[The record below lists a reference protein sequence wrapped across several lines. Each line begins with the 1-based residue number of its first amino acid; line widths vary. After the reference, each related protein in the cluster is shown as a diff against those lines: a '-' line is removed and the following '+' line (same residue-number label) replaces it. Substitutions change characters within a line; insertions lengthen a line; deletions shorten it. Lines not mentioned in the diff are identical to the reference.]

1 MGKADP
7 SPLLYG
13 YSGQSVPVK
22 KRPHLS
28 QQHHESNVGQ
38 KIFTGGHSAS
48 SLLARW
54 ACLLLLLIALL
65 QSAHGAA
72 PLAGATISNRATVT
86 YFDTDA
92 GFAATL
98 HSNTVLVV
106 VNAVEAVQIRGA
118 QVFNRL
124 PGTFVTVPYRVTN
137 TGNTTSTYALTF
149 GNAPG
154 SSFEL
159 LELALYRDANSNGA
173 LDPAEPGLVQG
184 GLVVLQPGQSL
195 DLVLQALVGAS
206 VPLGQTAQINF
217 TATSQVQRAT
227 ATVRDSVVLASG
239 ASLQLEKS
247 VSRLTAAPAGVLT
260 YTLTS
265 RNTGSSPAMGISLS
279 LDGVVLPRVV
289 IRDVVPANTQLVE
302 VRASGSAIPMYH
314 KVGDPPD
321 SYTTAAPTDL
331 TMVDAV
337 AFGFASLNAGQTVVQ
352 AFDVKINAN
361 ASGDIFNQARISFN
375 NGATAPTSVTSN
387 VTQTTVPQLPPTLNY
402 YRDSGYV
409 QQTSVAHVEQLVYL
423 QADAAQCNLDSTL
436 VENKTIIIRSAVTG
450 DVETFVA
457 KETGANTGTFRIVP
471 SITLTGSATASGD
484 GIVSTARNDT
494 LSASLLGCGVREV
507 QVNLLIDPYGVV
519 YDARSNL
526 PVSGATVTLLDVATS
541 SPATVFEADG
551 VTRAPS
557 LVVTGSTGQYEF
569 PNVAPGTYKLQIVA
583 PTGYSFPSVLPVS
596 LLPAARQTDASGS
609 YGGSFPVTITTGP
622 VRIDVPLDAGSLGG
636 LFVEKSASRS
646 TVELGEFVDYTVK
659 IKNNSGQLL
668 GQIQLEDHL
677 PAGFAY
683 VRNSARL
690 NAGTT
695 RLNGSALPEPEGGV
709 GPQLIFNVGSIA
721 DTVVLSL
728 TYRVRIGPGAL
739 QGDGVNRAQA
749 FSARTTTSLGSKVS
763 NLATASVQVLPGVFS
778 DRGFVV
784 GRVFADCN
792 RDRLQNEGERGI
804 PDVRMYMEDGTF
816 VFSDKEGKF
825 SLYNVRPQTHILK
838 VDVTSLP
845 EGAQLAVLGS
855 RNARDAGSRFV
866 DMKNGQLLQVN
877 FAVDGC
883 TPALGEEIERRA
895 KRTRGVPETEFA
907 AMARMTP
914 DGVVPVVDI
923 KLLPASGTVGMK
935 ALGGAASA
943 ASRGVL
949 PLGKSA
955 AVADRLDLDKL
966 LPTMDPQLHI
976 LSPSD
981 GQTFGVAQTDVV
993 VKGAVGSIFVLRV
1006 NGVEVSSQRVG
1017 RKSVLESSGVQAWEY
1032 IGVDLRPGANRL
1044 DVEQQDSFGNSR
1056 GQTGIDVVASGKFSK
1071 LGVKVLT
1078 TGVPADGKTLTDV
1091 VVSVMDAQGVLVKGR
1106 MAVTLE
1112 SSTGSWQAEDLDR
1125 REPGLQVFIEEGETT
1140 LKLLSPNEPGDG
1152 EIRASAGNITAHATV
1167 KFLPELRPLIA
1178 AGVVE
1183 GAINFRNLSTKA
1195 LQPAR
1200 AQDGF
1205 EQELRHFS
1213 RTSAN
1218 GRRDAG
1224 ARAALFL
1231 KGKVKGDYLLTL
1243 AYDSEKAAK
1252 ERLFRDIQADEFYPV
1267 YGDDSVKGFDAQ
1279 STGLL
1284 YVRVDKGAS
1293 FVLYGD
1299 FSTQSLTPFSGLPSR
1314 QLSQYNRSLNGA
1326 RSHVEGELG
1335 SLNAFA
1341 ARTSSRAFTE
1351 ELPALGISGYYALS
1365 RNNIVPNSEKVEII
1379 TRDRHQPA
1387 LIISTVA
1394 MTRLS
1399 DYEIE
1404 PLSGRL
1410 LFRTPVPSLDI
1421 GFNTNFV
1428 RVTYEYEQGGPQ
1440 FWVYGVDGQ
1449 IKVHERVEV
1458 GGAYVRD
1465 ENPLDDFTMVG
1476 ANVAVKLAEKTTLG
1490 AELAQTSNL
1499 LSGSGRGARVE
1510 LKHEGESLQA
1520 QAFTGKTSLGFDN
1533 PSALLSKGRT
1543 ESGVKAKLKIDALTG
1558 IRAEAIRSEDGVNNG
1573 AREGALLVLERNLGS
1588 NLNAEVGLRYANES
1602 SRPADAATA
1611 GVTPNQLTALHL
1623 KISGQVPKIPDL
1635 SVFTEYE
1642 QDVADSEKRML
1653 AVGGEYRLMD
1663 RSKIYLRHELISSL
1677 GNPYTLN
1684 NTQQRNAT
1692 VLGVDTSYMQDGQL
1706 ISEYR
1711 LRDALTGREAEAAF
1725 GLRNQWTVAEGM
1737 RLQTGFEQVR
1747 TMSGADHRSIAVT
1760 GAIEY
1765 TANPDW
1771 KGSARLEYR
1780 TAVASDQMLATVGLA
1795 YKLSNDWTLLGR
1807 NVLQLQKSQTGDS
1820 RRQDR
1825 FQLGMAYRDSETKR
1839 WDALMRYEYKL
1850 EESATL
1856 QLVSERQV
1864 HVVSTHGAYQAST
1877 DLNFSGRYASK
1888 YVVEDSSGIKSR
1900 YTTHL
1905 LSARSDFDF
1914 AKEWTLGLNTGL
1926 LFSGD
1931 WRSRQIALGLEIGRI
1946 LTKNLWLSLGY
1957 NRFGFRDDDLA
1968 GEGYTSKGMFLRL
1981 RYKFDENLFQ

>member
-1 MGKADP
+1 M
-7 SPLLYG
+7 
-13 YSGQSVPVK
+13 
-22 KRPHLS
+22 
-28 QQHHESNVGQ
+28 
-38 KIFTGGHSAS
+38 
-48 SLLARW
+48 ARW
-54 ACLLLLLIALL
+54 VYFLFFSMVLL
-65 QSAHGAA
+65 STAHGAT

-92 GFAATL
+92 GFSGTL

-106 VNAVEAVQIRGA
+106 VNAVEAVQIRSA

-124 PGTFVTVPYRVTN
+124 PGTFVTLPYRVTN

-149 GNAPG
+149 GNAAG
-154 SSFEL
+154 NAYDL
-159 LELALYRDANSNGA
+159 LELSLYQDSNGNGA
-173 LDPAEPGLVQG
+173 LDAAELGLAQG
-184 GLVVLQPGQSL
+184 GVIVLQPGQSL
-195 DLVLQALVGAS
+195 DLVLQGLVGAS
-206 VPLGQTAQINF
+206 VPLGQIAQINF
-217 TATSQVQRAT
+217 TVTSQAQRAT
-227 ATVRDSVVLASG
+227 ATVRDSVVVAAG
-239 ASLQLEKS
+239 ASVQLEKS
-247 VSRLTAAPAGVLT
+247 VSRLTAAPAGSLT

-265 RNTGSSPAMGISLS
+265 RNTGSSPATGISVS
-279 LDGVVLPRVV
+279 LDGVVQSMVV
-289 IRDVVPANTQLVE
+289 IRDVVPANTHLVAL
-302 VRASGSAIPMYH
+302 RASGVVTSMYH
-314 KVGDPPD
+314 KVGDPVS
-321 SYTTAAPTDL
+321 SYITAAPADL
-331 TMVDAV
+331 TVVDAV
-337 AFGFASLNAGQTVVQ
+337 AFGVASLNPGQTVTQ

-361 ASGDIFNQARISFN
+361 ASSDIVNQAQIGFN
-375 NGATAPTSVTSN
+375 NGGATPTSVTSN
-387 VTQTTVPQLPPTLNY
+387 ATQTTVPQLPPTINY
-402 YRDSGYV
+402 YRDSGYA
-409 QQTSVAHVEQLVYL
+409 QPTSVAHMDQLVYL
-423 QADAAQCNLDSTL
+423 QADAAQCNLDPTQ
-436 VENKTIIIRSAVTG
+436 VENKTIIIRSAITG

-457 KETGANTGTFRIVP
+457 RETGANTGTFRIVP
-471 SITLTGSATASGD
+471 SITLTGGTTASGD
-484 GIVSTARNDT
+484 GVVSTARNDT
-494 LSASLLGCGVREV
+494 LSASLLGCGAREI
-507 QVNLLIDPYGVV
+507 QVSLLIDPFGVV
-519 YDARSNL
+519 YDARSNV
-526 PVSGATVTLLDVATS
+526 PVSGATVTLLDMATN

-557 LVVTGSTGQYEF
+557 RVVTGSTGQYEF
-569 PNVAPGTYKLQIVA
+569 PNVAPGTYKLQIT
-583 PTGYSFPSVLPVS
+583 PPGGYSFPSVLPVS
-596 LLPAARQTDASGS
+596 LLPAARLTDTSGS
-609 YGGSFPVTITTGP
+609 YGGSFPVTLATGP
-622 VRIDVPLDAGSLGG
+622 VRIDVPLDASNLGG
-636 LFVEKSASRS
+636 LFVEKAASRS

-709 GPQLIFNVGSIA
+709 GPHLIFNVGSIVDA
-721 DTVVLSL
+721 VVLTL

-749 FSARTTTSLGSKVS
+749 FSARTTTSLVSKVS
-763 NLATASVQVLPGVFS
+763 NMATAAVQVLPGVFS

-784 GRVFADCN
+784 GKVFADCN

-804 PDVRMYMEDGTF
+804 PDVRLYMEDGTF

-825 SLYNVRPQTHILK
+825 SLYNVRAQTHILK
-838 VDVTSLP
+838 VDATTLP
-845 EGAQLAVLGS
+845 DGVQLEVLGS

-883 TPALGEEIERRA
+883 TPALDEEIERRA

-914 DGVVPVVDI
+914 DGVAPVVDI

-935 ALGGAASA
+935 ALGVPLSVAQ
-943 ASRGVL
+943 RGSL
-949 PLGKSA
+949 PTSKSA

-966 LPTMDPQLHI
+966 LPTLDAQLQI
-976 LSPSD
+976 MSPSSM
-981 GQTFGVAQTDVV
+981 QTFGVPQTDIV
-993 VKGAVGSIFVLRV
+993 VKGAAGSIFVLRV

-1017 RKSVLESSGVQAWEY
+1017 RKSVLESNGVQAWEY
-1032 IGVDLRPGANRL
+1032 IGVDLKPGVNRL
-1044 DVEQQDSFGNSR
+1044 DVEQRDSFGNPR
-1056 GQTGIDVVASGKFSK
+1056 GQTRIDVVASGKFSR
-1071 LGVKVLT
+1071 LGVKVLS

-1091 VVSVMDAQGVLVKGR
+1091 MVSVMDAEGALVKGR
-1106 MAVTLE
+1106 TAVTLE
-1112 SSTGSWQAEDLDR
+1112 SSAGSWQAEDLDR
-1125 REPGLQVFIEEGETT
+1125 REPGLQMFIEEGEARIQ
-1140 LKLLSPNEPGDG
+1140 LLSPTEPGDG
-1152 EIRASAGNITAHATV
+1152 EIRASAGNITGYATV

-1183 GAINFRNLSTKA
+1183 GALNFRNLSTKA

-1213 RTSAN
+1213 RSSAD

-1224 ARAALFL
+1224 ARAAMFL
-1231 KGKVKGDYLLTL
+1231 KGKVRGDYLLTL
-1243 AYDSEKAAK
+1243 AYDSEKANK
-1252 ERLFRDIQADEFYPV
+1252 ERLFRDIQPDEFYPV

-1326 RSHVEGELG
+1326 RTHVEGEQS

-1341 ARTSSRAFTE
+1341 ARTSSRAFME
-1351 ELPALGISGYYALS
+1351 ELPALGVSGYYALS
-1365 RNNIVPNSEKVEII
+1365 RTNIVPNSERVEII
-1379 TRDRHQPA
+1379 TRDRYQPA
-1387 LIISTVA
+1387 LIVATVA

-1421 GFNTNFV
+1421 GFNANFI

-1476 ANVAVKLAEKTTLG
+1476 ANVVVKLTDKTTLG
-1490 AELAQTSNL
+1490 AEAAQTRNV
-1499 LSGSGRGARVE
+1499 LSGSGRGIRFE

-1520 QAFTGKTSLGFDN
+1520 QAFSGKTSLGFDN
-1533 PSALLSKGRT
+1533 PSALLNKGRT
-1543 ESGVKAKLKIDALTG
+1543 ESGVKAKLKIDASTG
-1558 IRAEAIRSEDGVNNG
+1558 LRAEAIRSEDGINKG
-1573 AREGALLVLERNLGS
+1573 TREGALVVLERNLGN

-1602 SRPADAATA
+1602 VQPADSATS
-1611 GVTPNQLTALHL
+1611 GFTPNQLTALHF
-1623 KISGQVPKIPDL
+1623 KVSGQVPQIPDL

-1642 QDVADSEKRML
+1642 QDVSQSDKKML
-1653 AVGGEYRLMD
+1653 AVGGEYRLLD

-1684 NTQQRNAT
+1684 AAQQRNAT

-1711 LRDALTGREAEAAF
+1711 LRDALTGREAEAAV
-1725 GLRNQWTVAEGM
+1725 GLRNQWTVAEGVRM
-1737 RLQTGFEQVR
+1737 QTGFEQIR

-1780 TAVASDQMLATVGLA
+1780 TAVASNQVLATTGVA
-1795 YKLSNDWTLLGR
+1795 YKLSTDWTLLGR
-1807 NVLQLQKSQTGDS
+1807 NVLQVQNSQTGDR

-1825 FQLGMAYRDSETKR
+1825 FQLGMAYRDSVTNR

-1850 EESATL
+1850 EDSVTT

-1864 HVVSTHGAYQAST
+1864 HVVSTHAAYQASA
-1877 DLNFSGRYASK
+1877 DLNFSGRYAGK
-1888 YVVEDSSGIKSR
+1888 YVVENSSSITSR
-1900 YTTHL
+1900 YTAHL

-1914 AKEWTLGLNTGL
+1914 IKEWTLGISTGL

-1931 WRSRQIALGLEIGRI
+1931 RRSRQSALGLEVGRVV
-1946 LTKNLWLSLGY
+1946 TKNLWLSLGY

-1968 GEGYTSKGMFLRL
+1968 GEGHTSKGMFLRL

>member
-1 MGKADP
+1 M
-7 SPLLYG
+7 
-13 YSGQSVPVK
+13 
-22 KRPHLS
+22 
-28 QQHHESNVGQ
+28 
-38 KIFTGGHSAS
+38 
-48 SLLARW
+48 ARW
-54 ACLLLLLIALL
+54 VCLLLLSIAML
-65 QSAHGAA
+65 QSAHSAA
-72 PLAGATISNRATVT
+72 PLAGATISNRATAT

-92 GFAATL
+92 GFAGTL

-106 VNAVEAVQIRGA
+106 VNAVEAVQIRSA
-118 QVFNRL
+118 QVFSRL

-137 TGNTTSTYALTF
+137 TGNTSSTYALTF
-149 GNAPG
+149 GNASG
-154 SSFEL
+154 SSYEL
-159 LELALYRDANSNGA
+159 LELALYRDSNGNGA
-173 LDPAEPGLVQG
+173 LDPAEPGFAQG
-184 GLVVLQPGQSL
+184 GLVVLQPGQSM
-195 DLVLQALVGAS
+195 DFVLQGLVGAS

-217 TATSQVQRAT
+217 TATSQAQRAT
-227 ATVRDSVVLASG
+227 ATVRDSVVVASG
-239 ASLQLEKS
+239 ASIQLEKS
-247 VSRLTAAPAGVLT
+247 VSRLTAAPGGVLT
-260 YTLTS
+260 YTLTG
-265 RNTGSSPAMGISLS
+265 RNTGASPATGISLS
-279 LDGVVLPRVV
+279 LDGAVLSMVV
-289 IRDVVPANTQLVE
+289 IRDVVPANTQLVT
-302 VRASGSAIPMYH
+302 VRASGAATPMYH
-314 KVGDPPD
+314 KVGDPLN
-321 SYTTAAPTDL
+321 SYTTAAPADL
-331 TMVDAV
+331 TVVDAV
-337 AFGFASLNAGQTVVQ
+337 AFGFANVNPGQTVVQ
-352 AFDVKINAN
+352 TFDVKINPN
-361 ASGDIFNQARISFN
+361 ASGDILNQAQIGFN
-375 NGATAPTSVTSN
+375 NGGGTPTSVTSN
-387 VTQTTVPQLPPTLNY
+387 VTQTTVPQLPPTINY

-409 QQTSVAHVEQLVYL
+409 QPTNVAHMDQLVYL
-423 QADAAQCNLDSTL
+423 QADAAQCNLEPTQI
-436 VENKTIIIRSAVTG
+436 ENKTIIIRSAVTG

-484 GIVSTARNDT
+484 GVVSTARNDT
-494 LSASLLGCGVREV
+494 LSASLLGCGAREI
-507 QVNLLIDPYGVV
+507 QVNLLIDPFGVV
-519 YDARSNL
+519 YDARSNV
-526 PVSGATVTLLDVATS
+526 PVSGATVTLLDLTTNT
-541 SPATVFEADG
+541 PATVFEADG
-551 VTRAPS
+551 VTRAPNR
-557 LVVTGSTGQYEF
+557 VVTGSTGQYEF
-569 PNVAPGTYKLQIVA
+569 PNVAPGTYQLLVTA
-583 PTGYSFPSVLPVS
+583 PAGYSFPSVLPVG
-596 LLPAARQTDASGS
+596 LLPATRLTDASGS
-609 YGGSFPVTITTGP
+609 YGGSFPVSLATGP
-622 VRIDVPLDAGSLGG
+622 VRIDVPLDASSLGG
-636 LFVEKSASRS
+636 LFVEKTASRS
-646 TVELGEFVDYTVK
+646 TAELGEFVDYTVK

-695 RLNGSALPEPEGGV
+695 RLNGSTLPEPEGGV

-721 DTVVLSL
+721 DTVILSL

-749 FSARTTTSLGSKVS
+749 FSARTTTSLVSKVS
-763 NLATASVQVLPGVFS
+763 NMATASVQVLPGVFS

-784 GRVFADCN
+784 GKVFADCN

-804 PDVRMYMEDGTF
+804 PDVRLYMEDGTF
-816 VFSDKEGKF
+816 VISDKEGKF

-838 VDVTSLP
+838 VDMTTLP
-845 EGAQLAVLGS
+845 QGAQLGVLGS

-883 TPALGEEIERRA
+883 TPALDEEIERRA
-895 KRTRGVPETEFA
+895 QRTRGVPETEFA

-923 KLLPASGTVGMK
+923 KLLPASGVVGLK
-935 ALGGAASA
+935 
-943 ASRGVL
+943 
-949 PLGKSA
+949 PLGTSTPGATRGAVLSSKSA
-955 AVADRLDLDKL
+955 AATERLDLDKL
-966 LPTMDPQLHI
+966 LPTLNAQLGI
-976 LSPSD
+976 LSPSNH
-981 GQTFGVAQTDVV
+981 QTFGVPQTDVV
-993 VKGAVGSIFVLRV
+993 VKGAAGSVFVLRV
-1006 NGVEVSSQRVG
+1006 NGTQVSNLRVG
-1017 RKSVLESSGVQAWEY
+1017 RKSVLESNGVQAWEY
-1032 IGVDLRPGANRL
+1032 IGVDLKPGVNRV
-1044 DVEQQDSFGNSR
+1044 DVEQRDAFGNSR
-1056 GQTGIDVVASGKFSK
+1056 GQTSIEVVASGRFSR
-1071 LGVKVLT
+1071 LGVQVQA

-1091 VVSVMDAQGVLVKGR
+1091 IVRVMDAEGLPVKGR
-1106 MAVTLE
+1106 TPVTLE
-1112 SSTGSWQAEDLDR
+1112 SSAGVWQADDLDR
-1125 REPGLQVFIEEGETT
+1125 KEPGLQIFVEEGEAR
-1140 LKLLSPNEPGDG
+1140 LQLLSPADPGDA
-1152 EIRASAGNITAHATV
+1152 EIRATSGNITGHATM

-1183 GAINFRNLSTKA
+1183 GALNFRNLSSKA

-1213 RTSAN
+1213 RTSAD

-1252 ERLFRDIQADEFYPV
+1252 ERLFRDIQPDEFYPV

-1365 RNNIVPNSEKVEII
+1365 RTNIVPNSEKVEIV

-1394 MTRLS
+1394 MSRLS

-1421 GFNTNFV
+1421 GFNTNFI

-1465 ENPLDDFTMVG
+1465 ENPLDDLTMVG
-1476 ANVAVKLAEKTTLG
+1476 ANVVVKLAEKTTLG
-1490 AELAQTSNL
+1490 AELAQTKNV
-1499 LSGSGRGARVE
+1499 LSGSGRGVRFE
-1510 LKHEGESLQA
+1510 LKHEGESVQA
-1520 QAFTGKTSLGFDN
+1520 QAFSGKTSLGFDN
-1533 PSALLSKGRT
+1533 PSALLNKGRT
-1543 ESGVKAKLKIDALTG
+1543 ESGVKAKLKIDPLTG
-1558 IRAEAIRSEDGVNNG
+1558 LRVEAIRSEDGINKG
-1573 AREGALLVLERNLGS
+1573 AREGALVVLERNLGS
-1588 NLNAEVGLRYANES
+1588 NLNGEVGLRYANES
-1602 SRPADAATA
+1602 AKPADSATA

-1623 KISGQVPKIPDL
+1623 KISGQVPQVPDL

-1642 QDVADSEKRML
+1642 QDIANSDKRML
-1653 AVGGEYRLMD
+1653 AVGGEYRLLD

-1692 VLGVDTSYMQDGQL
+1692 VLGIDTSYMQDGQL

-1711 LRDALTGREAEAAF
+1711 LRDALTGREAEAAV

-1747 TMSGADHRSIAVT
+1747 TMSGTDHRSIAVT

-1780 TAVASDQMLATVGLA
+1780 TAVASDQVLATMGVA

-1807 NVLQLQKSQTGDS
+1807 NVLQVQKSQTGDR

-1825 FQLGMAYRDSETKR
+1825 FQLGMAYRDSVTNQ

-1850 EESATL
+1850 EDSVTT

-1864 HVVSTHGAYQAST
+1864 HVVSTHAAYQASA
-1877 DLNFSGRYASK
+1877 DLNFSGRYAGK
-1888 YVVEDSSGIKSR
+1888 YVVENSSSITSR
-1900 YTTHL
+1900 YTAHL

-1914 AKEWTLGLNTGL
+1914 AKEWTVGINTGL

-1931 WRSRQIALGLEIGRI
+1931 LRSRQSALGLEIGRI
-1946 LTKNLWLSLGY
+1946 VTKNLWLSVGY

-1968 GEGYTSKGMFLRL
+1968 GEGHTSKGVFLRL